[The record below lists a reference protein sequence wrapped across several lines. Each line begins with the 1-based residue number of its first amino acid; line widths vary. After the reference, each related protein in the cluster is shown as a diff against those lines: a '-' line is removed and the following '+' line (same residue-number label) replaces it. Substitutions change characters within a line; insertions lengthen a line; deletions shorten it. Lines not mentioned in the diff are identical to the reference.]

1 MFHVSRVV
9 GKLCVYIEDSGGD
22 RREEWRPSVVETR
35 IRSCVVKKKVGV
47 FENCR
52 KKLLSSVRQIRYC
65 ITHWPQFQFAC
76 TSSRIYVR
84 TLPTLPFY
92 RVISTRVRSIT
103 KERSLELPRNSNKV
117 SCIVKLPT

>member
-22 RREEWRPSVVETR
+22 RREEWKPSVVETR

-52 KKLLSSVRQIRYC
+52 KSYSHRFVRFVIALLTDHSFNSRAQVRVFTYALYHFIVLS
-65 ITHWPQFQFAC
+65 PQG
-76 TSSRIYVR
+76 SEVSRR
-84 TLPTLPFY
+84 
-92 RVISTRVRSIT
+92 R
-103 KERSLELPRNSNKV
+103 EA
-117 SCIVKLPT
+117 